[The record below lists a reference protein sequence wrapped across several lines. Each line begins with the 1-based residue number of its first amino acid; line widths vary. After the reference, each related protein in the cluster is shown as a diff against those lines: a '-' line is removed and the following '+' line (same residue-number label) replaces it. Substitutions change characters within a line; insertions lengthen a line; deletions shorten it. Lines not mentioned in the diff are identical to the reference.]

1 MVKSKIIKELKKIYP
16 NLKTSQISYIFDII
30 FQTISESLI
39 SNQPVELR
47 SFGRWSIRLLKAKK
61 NARNPKTQELIFVP
75 ERKKIIFKMSK
86 HLKNEINQL

>member
-1 MVKSKIIKELKKIYP
+1 MVKSEIISELKVIYP

-30 FQTISESLI
+30 FQTISKSLI
-39 SNQPVELR
+39 LNQPVELR
-47 SFGRWSIRLLKAKK
+47 NFGRWSIRVLKAKK

-86 HLKNEINQL
+86 HLKNEIN

>member
-1 MVKSKIIKELKKIYP
+1 MVKSKIISELKKIHP

-30 FQTISESLI
+30 FQTISKSLI
-39 SNQPVELR
+39 LNQPVELR
-47 SFGRWSIRLLKAKK
+47 NFGRWSIRTLKAKN

-86 HLKNEINQL
+86 HLKNEIN

>member
-1 MVKSKIIKELKKIYP
+1 LVKSKIISELKKTYP

-30 FQTISESLI
+30 FQTISKSLI
-39 SNQPVELR
+39 LNQPVELR
-47 SFGRWSIRLLKAKK
+47 NFGRWSIRVLKAKK

-86 HLKNEINQL
+86 HLKNEIN

>member
-47 SFGRWSIRLLKAKK
+47 NFGRWSIRLLKAKK

-86 HLKNEINQL
+86 HLKNEINQS

>member
-47 SFGRWSIRLLKAKK
+47 NFGRWSIRLLKAKK

-86 HLKNEINQL
+86 HLKNEIN

>member
-47 SFGRWSIRLLKAKK
+47 NFGRWSIRLLKAKK